1 MIENEITSPSIKIEK
16 RNEMLSQRF
25 NWNQDIQATKMKT
38 VLLITRSV
46 PTFRPS
52 DQCILGDLRDF
63 LTPAMA
69 SGQSDR

>member
-1 MIENEITSPSIKIEK
+1 MIETKSSNLTTELKKNKCWVT
-16 RNEMLSQRF
+16 F
-25 NWNQDIQATKMKT
+25 NRNQDVQAAKMKT
-38 VLLITRSV
+38 VWLIARSV